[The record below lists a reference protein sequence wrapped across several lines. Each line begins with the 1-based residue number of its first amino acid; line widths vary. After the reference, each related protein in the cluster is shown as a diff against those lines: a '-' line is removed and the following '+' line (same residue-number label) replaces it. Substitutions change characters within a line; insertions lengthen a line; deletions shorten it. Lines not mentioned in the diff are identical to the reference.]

1 MIMRRRSLRPRE
13 SAIQA
18 AVIDHWRALGRPDTL
33 VAAVPNAGALGQ
45 PGLTAGISDLLVLGG
60 LVRIGFIELKRE
72 GGVESNAQESFRRR
86 CEALAIPC
94 VVTFGRDEP
103 IAVLERWEI
112 VRRQAGRT
120 AA

>member
-1 MIMRRRSLRPRE
+1 MRRPISPRE
-13 SAIQA
+13 SVIQS
-18 AVIDHWRALGRPDTL
+18 AVLAHWKALGLPGTL
-33 VAAVPNAGALGQ
+33 IAAVPNAGALGQ
-45 PGLTAGISDLLVLGG
+45 AGLTAGISDLLVLGG
-60 LVRIGFIELKRE
+60 LVRVGFIELKRDR
-72 GGVESNAQESFRRR
+72 GVESAAQEAFRRR

-112 VRRQAGRT
+112 VRRQAGRG